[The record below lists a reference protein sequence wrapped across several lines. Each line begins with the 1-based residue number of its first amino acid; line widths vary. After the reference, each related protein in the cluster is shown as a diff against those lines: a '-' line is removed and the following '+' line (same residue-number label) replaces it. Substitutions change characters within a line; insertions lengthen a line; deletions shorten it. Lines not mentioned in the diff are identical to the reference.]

1 MKDGYFFRI
10 RVFSIIDKYW
20 DFQEK
25 IKMIC
30 ISFVLEK
37 KITFREDI
45 NLILV
50 LTKLYKRFIN
60 V

>member
-30 ISFVLEK
+30 ISFY
-37 KITFREDI
+37 FRKED
-45 NLILV
+45 NFS
-50 LTKLYKRFIN
+50 KRYKSYSCAYKTN
-60 V
+60 QTLC